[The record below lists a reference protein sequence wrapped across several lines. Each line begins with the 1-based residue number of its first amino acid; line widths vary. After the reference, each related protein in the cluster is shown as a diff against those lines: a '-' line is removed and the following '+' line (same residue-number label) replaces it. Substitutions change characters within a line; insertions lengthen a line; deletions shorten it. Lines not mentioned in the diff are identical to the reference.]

1 MLKEKI
7 DSKNSSFITHL
18 SYLRRKTGF
27 TLIELLVVIA
37 IIAILAAML
46 LPALNAAREKAIN
59 MSCLSNEKQTGMTL
73 ITYTLDTGY
82 WIWPNSWTDDTM
94 GIAKHW
100 YGRLANNGYF
110 PGITEADVTN
120 NMRFREMKG
129 RGKMLLCAKTQ
140 NIAENKNYPGFP
152 SYMLA
157 SGNPGDWGTEITA
170 VSGKENKSKAF
181 RPEKVRNPSGKIA
194 LGEKRVEIGN
204 PEILRTTCSFVIG
217 SLPYSGKSTNRIYDI
232 GFPHSRTPQTRSSLG
247 NFFFADGHAGSL
259 QLKTLDGLGNGTHTE
274 SIWRKWFSVH
284 RVN

>member
-1 MLKEKI
+1 MKT
-7 DSKNSSFITHL
+7 NSNQPNATHAV
-18 SYLRRKTGF
+18 RRCF

-46 LPALNAAREKAIN
+46 LPALNAAREKAIT

-82 WIWPNSWTDDTM
+82 WIWPVSCS
-94 GIAKHW
+94 GSAFSRHW
-100 YGRLANNGYF
+100 FGRMAIHGYF
-110 PGITEADVTN
+110 PGITEADIN
-120 NMRFREMKG
+120 NNLTFGDMNG
-129 RGKMLLCAKTQ
+129 RGKMLLCSKTE
-140 NIAENKNYPGFP
+140 NIAKNKNYAGFP
-152 SYMLA
+152 SYMLP

-170 VSGKENKSKAF
+170 VSGKEDKSKAI
-181 RPEKVRNPSGKIA
+181 RPEKVINPSSKIA
-194 LGEKRVEIGN
+194 LGEKRVEIEN
-204 PEILRTTCSFVIG
+204 PETLRTTCSFDIG
-217 SLPYSGKSTNRIYDI
+217 KLPYSGKSSNRIYDI

-247 NFFFADGHAGSL
+247 NFFFADGHSGSL